1 MNTILI
7 VDDSLPTLEA
17 LCSILDD
24 QGYNLVVAHNGAEA
38 LEQAMAIYPD
48 VILLDVMMPGM
59 DGFEVCRRIR
69 STSKLAEMPIVM
81 LTALNDSD
89 SLLQGIEAGAD
100 DFLAKPVD
108 RHELRARVRTITRLN
123 RYRNLMEQREALR
136 IMADRIITAQEQE
149 RQRISRELH
158 DDLGQSL
165 TTQMLD
171 IRSLQED
178 ISTSDTA
185 LFKRLQAI
193 YQQSYEISVKVRG
206 IAQDMRPPVLDALEL
221 KDAMQMHCEEIT
233 RRSNIPIDFEADSS
247 LPQMPDS
254 YNLTLYRVLQEA
266 LNNVVKHS
274 KATHSWVDLT
284 LENKTISLTVQDN
297 GCGFV
302 DKGQSQ
308 MGGIGLAGLRERL
321 TIAGGIFKIDSNS
334 KRGTILVAQL
344 PLPEDPQTTEAK

>member
-1 MNTILI
+1 MNTVLI
-7 VDDSLPTLEA
+7 VDDSLPTLETQ
-17 LCSILDD
+17 CSILED
-24 QGYNLVVAHNGAEA
+24 QGYKQVVAHNGIEA
-38 LEQAMAIYPD
+38 LEQAKIILPD
-48 VILLDVMMPGM
+48 LILLDVMMPGM
-59 DGFEVCRRIR
+59 DGFEVCRHIR
-69 STSKLAEMPIVM
+69 STAKLAEVPIVM
-81 LTALNDSD
+81 LTALNDSA

-158 DDLGQSL
+158 DDLGQEL

-171 IRSLQED
+171 IRNLQED
-178 ISTSDTA
+178 LSDSDTE

-193 YQQSYEISVKVRG
+193 YQQSHEISVKLRR

-233 RRSNIPIDFEADSS
+233 RRSNIPIEFEADSS
-247 LPQMPDS
+247 LPQLPDS
-254 YNLTLYRVLQEA
+254 YNLTHYRVLQEA
-266 LNNVVKHS
+266 LNNEVKHS
-274 KATHSWVDLT
+274 MATHSWVDLT
-284 LENKTISLTVQDN
+284 LENRTISLTVQDN
-297 GCGFV
+297 GSGFAG
-302 DKGQSQ
+302 KGQSQ
-308 MGGIGLAGLRERL
+308 VGGIGLAGLRERL
-321 TIAGGIFKIDSNS
+321 TIAGGIFKINSNP

-344 PLPEDPQTTEAK
+344 PLPEDFQITEAK